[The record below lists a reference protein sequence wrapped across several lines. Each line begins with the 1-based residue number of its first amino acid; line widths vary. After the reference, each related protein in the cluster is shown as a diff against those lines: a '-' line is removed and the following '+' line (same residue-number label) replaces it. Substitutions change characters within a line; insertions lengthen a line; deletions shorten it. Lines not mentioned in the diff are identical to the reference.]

1 MNNVEK
7 AFTYRLYC
15 PRKQVVKR
23 AVNGAFPVSI
33 MTRRFYL
40 YCWGGCVASG
50 ACSPWM

>member
-23 AVNGAFPVSI
+23 AVGRVFPAA
-33 MTRRFYL
+33 
-40 YCWGGCVASG
+40 CVAQRYF
-50 ACSPWM
+50 W